1 MDTQQILQMGI
12 DLGIQFSIKLVSALA
27 IFIIGRWAARR
38 ITNLVKSLMQRADV
52 DVMLQR
58 FLGNLLYA
66 ILLTV
71 VILAAITQLG
81 VQTTSFVAIL
91 GAAGLAI
98 GLALQGS
105 LSNFAAGVLII
116 LFRPYKTGDFVEA
129 AGVSGS
135 VESVQV
141 FTTIL
146 NTPDNKQVI
155 VPNSAVMSG
164 TITNYSA
171 NDTRRVDMVFGV
183 GYGDNLDTVKQCL
196 KGIVESDSRIHHDPA
211 PVIAVAE
218 LADNSVNL
226 AVRVW
231 VDTSDYWGVFFDTTE
246 TVKRKFDE
254 QGISIPFPQRDVYVY
269 QQASA

>member
-1 MDTQQILQMGI
+1 MDTDKILQI
-12 DLGIQFSIKLVSALA
+12 VYDLSLEFSVKLIAALA
-27 IFIIGRWAARR
+27 IFIVGRWAARR
-38 ITNLVKSLMQRADV
+38 VTALVKSLMQKSDV
-52 DVMLQR
+52 DEMLQR
-58 FLGNLLYA
+58 FLGNLVYA
-66 ILLTV
+66 LLLTV
-71 VILAAITQLG
+71 VILASITQLG
-81 VQTTSFVAIL
+81 VETTSFVAIL

-116 LFRPYKTGDFVEA
+116 LFRPYRTGDYIEV

-135 VESVQV
+135 VDSVQV

-146 NTPDNKQVI
+146 NTPDNKRVI
-155 VPNSAVMSG
+155 VPNSAVMSD

-183 GYGDNLDTVKQCL
+183 GYGDSLDTVKQCL
-196 KGIVESDSRIHHDPA
+196 QEIVSSDSRVHQDPA

-218 LADNSVNL
+218 LADNSVNF
-226 AVRVW
+226 AVKVW
-231 VDTSDYWGVFFDTTE
+231 ADTGDYWGIFFDTTE

-254 QGISIPFPQRDVYVY
+254 KGISIPFPQRDVHLY
-269 QQASA
+269 QSQST